1 MEKKLI
7 KMPSIEQ
14 FASTVQTILRRV
26 NFVGFD
32 ENGDA
37 IYDPSIPKPTIT
49 FTGTV
54 KAHGTNASVAYN
66 NHDGMWCQS
75 KAKIITPEQD
85 NAGFAFFVE
94 SKKECFEEII
104 KDISMNNDIDLNENT
119 ITVYGEWC
127 GGNIQKNVAINGLD
141 KMFLLF
147 GIKVTP
153 FDTEE
158 TSYWIDSKGYEYF
171 PDETRIYN
179 IENFGTFKVDV
190 DLNNP
195 KMSQN
200 KIHDLTEFVE
210 DECPIGKYFGIS
222 GTGEGIVWVAEYN
235 GDRYRFKSKGEKHAG
250 KSKVKTIKK
259 VDNERLQLIIDTA
272 DKVTPV
278 WRLEQM
284 LEETCDFMNGG
295 EMDRSKLGDF
305 IRLVI
310 NDIMKEDLH
319 IINDAGL
326 EPKDINKRVSEVAR
340 MYFFEQEKER
350 VGL

>member
-14 FASTVQTILRRV
+14 FTSTIQTILRRV
-26 NFVGFD
+26 NFVGLD

-37 IYDPSIPKPTIT
+37 IYDPSIPKPIIT
-49 FTGTV
+49 FNGTV

-66 NHDGMWCQS
+66 SEVGMWYQS

-85 NAGFAFFVE
+85 NAGFAFFAE
-94 SKKECFEEII
+94 SKKEIFMTLINDVATE
-104 KDISMNNDIDLNENT
+104 KDIDLSKNT
-119 ITVYGEWC
+119 ITLYGEWC

-147 GIKVTP
+147 GIKITP
-153 FDTEE
+153 FDEE
-158 TSYWIDSKGYEYF
+158 VSAYWIETGGREYF

-179 IENFGTFKVDV
+179 IEHFGTFKVDV

-200 KIHDLTEFVE
+200 NIYDLTQYVE

-222 GTGEGIVWVAEYN
+222 GVGEGIVWVAEYN
-235 GDRYRFKSKGEKHAG
+235 GDRYRFKSKGDKHAG

-259 VDNERLQLIIDTA
+259 VDDVKLQLIIDTV

-284 LEETCDFMNGG
+284 LEEACDFMNGG

-310 NDIMKEDLH
+310 KDIMKEDQH
-319 IINDAGL
+319 IISDAGL
-326 EPKDINKRVSEVAR
+326 EPKEINKKVSEIAR